1 MSNPYLNQS
10 DAYERLARVEARNM
24 RIANAINHL
33 IKALTIGLL
42 LFICLTW
49 VIYFGVR
56 FI

>member
-1 MSNPYLNQS
+1 MENPYLNQS

>member
-1 MSNPYLNQS
+1 MENPYLNQS

-24 RIANAINHL
+24 RVMTAISHL